1 MVLDY
6 LGVPVNYA
14 RLRQLLGTTEAG
26 TPFFHVDRLRA
37 RGLFVERGRGNLET
51 LWAYL
56 SSGLPVIVAVRT
68 DGLPHW
74 INRTDIADEEK
85 ATDHAVVVVGL
96 DDDNVYVNDPDFAQ
110 APQVIE
116 INEFLLAWLEQDY
129 AYAVIGLED
138 FHVDA

>member
-6 LGVPVNYA
+6 LALPVNYQ

-26 TPFFHVDRLRA
+26 TPFPNLDRLRA
-37 RGLFVERGRGNLET
+37 RGLFVERGRGTVET
-51 LWAYL
+51 LWSHL
-56 SSGLPVIVAVRT
+56 TIGLPIIVAVRT
-68 DGLPHW
+68 DSLPHW
-74 INRTDIADEEK
+74 INRTDLADEEK

-96 DDDNVYVNDPDFAQ
+96 DDQQVYVNDPDFAQ

-116 INEFLLAWLEQDY
+116 RNEFLLAWSDRDY

-138 FHVDA
+138 YHEDE